1 MGFRNRRSPIGVDVS
16 RDAVRLVQVERT
28 ADEAHVIAFA
38 EIKRTGEEDDRD
50 ALAAEIRRAL
60 RSRGF
65 KGRKVVACL
74 PPEDLIL
81 RHVKVRPS
89 EGQALDDALL
99 FELEDAFP
107 GDAPFVQH
115 VPVGEVLERGEHL
128 NEFILMAAATGRVDQ
143 LLSFLEEAGLDPAA
157 IDVEAGA
164 LVRCFMLR
172 SRRSSD
178 EDRHTAIVY
187 VGSSA
192 TVMTIT
198 TAMSPLFMKQLP
210 LGTRDLFAALKERLD
225 LGPDDFDDDSDDD
238 PELRRHVASALR
250 LQVDSLASEVTAC
263 LRYHAASRRS
273 PAGVRILLVGPGCAI
288 PGFAEA
294 VSEALGGEVSRPDP
308 FSASFSGIEAP
319 AGLARQHGAWSVP
332 LGLALREV
340 TR

>member
-1 MGFRNRRSPIGVDVS
+1 MGFRNRRSPIGVELS
-16 RDAVRLVQVERT
+16 KDAVRLVQVERT
-28 ADEAHVIAFA
+28 VEQAKVVAFA
-38 EIKRTGEEDDRD
+38 EIQRSGEDGDAE
-50 ALAAEIRRAL
+50 ALAAEVRRAI
-60 RSRGF
+60 RSKGF
-65 KGRKVVACL
+65 KGRKAVACL
-74 PPEDLIL
+74 PPGDLIL

-107 GDAPFVQH
+107 GDAPFIQH

-128 NEFILMAAATGRVDQ
+128 NEFILMAAATGRIDE
-143 LLSFLEEAGLDPAA
+143 LLKFLEASGLDPIA

-187 VGSSA
+187 VGPTA

-198 TAMSPLFMKQLP
+198 SAMKPLFMKQLP
-210 LGTRDLFAALKERLD
+210 LGTKDLFTALRERLD
-225 LGPDDFDDDSDDD
+225 LGPADFEDNEDDD
-238 PELRRHVASALR
+238 PELRRHVASSLR

-288 PGFAEA
+288 PGFPEA
-294 VSEALGGEVSRPDP
+294 VTEALGGEVSRPDP
-308 FSASFSGIEAP
+308 FASAFSGVTAP
-319 AGLARQHGAWSVP
+319 AALSLHHDAWSVP
-332 LGLALREV
+332 LGLALREGA
-340 TR
+340 